1 MAFSSNGAVSTPTNP
16 GNMSLMSPGDF
27 LRKSGGQEQLSG
39 TPRPSAAAAK
49 GRRRA
54 MGFPSTA
61 GSAPR
66 SGGLAPTWDT
76 QLRQALRPVGPEES
90 LEDLRRAMAD
100 LARRLQ
106 AAEAR
111 EQARAGPGGTG
122 NTTAEGIASSEDVS
136 SDEDEPGTG
145 ERAPDPDPEQFSVP
159 SRRDGQRRGE
169 IAEDLGGAGEPTGRR
184 EPDQRR
190 SDVQGRERHG
200 VVGQVGSRW
209 SGAGRDGGRRESRIR
224 RGSDYSPKRSPPELK
239 ARFDGTP
246 DDLPQFLLHALTH
259 ARRYGDRYEDSE
271 DLVWGVASCLQGKAG
286 QWYLGLAERGDPA
299 TRDLQDFVVA
309 LRRRFQDPQA
319 EDKAKSRIKGLRQGT
334 RGVMDYIDIFRRE
347 AGKVF
352 SWNEETQIEYF
363 REGLNP
369 KLREWAVIKGTEEDL
384 STLEGWCFVVAKLEA
399 SLGWAAAPPREA
411 KGGSAEAPRP
421 GPDNSRPKR
430 PPNPERERRRR
441 EGLCLKCGGS
451 GHFAAAC
458 QRQGGEDRG
467 LSQGGGAT
475 RPQQARR
482 AEDLRNE
489 PGSAQATGNGQDL
502 L

>member
-1 MAFSSNGAVSTPTNP
+1 MIVSACSLRKYWVGQYSLRRWVLYKRELPPGVRWKLLLHTSGLHVAEIKLVPVVSFTRPGVTFSSKGHPVFSVSKRVPDIVRASTELQGRHRIRALIGTDPEMAFSSNGAVSTPTNP

-169 IAEDLGGAGEPTGRR
+169 TAEDLGGAGEPTGRR

-190 SDVQGRERHG
+190 ERHG
-200 VVGQVGSRW
+200 VVGQH
-209 SGAGRDGGRRESRIR
+209 
-224 RGSDYSPKRSPPELK
+224 YLK
-239 ARFDGTP
+239 MSE
-246 DDLPQFLLHALTH
+246 AL
-259 ARRYGDRYEDSE
+259 
-271 DLVWGVASCLQGKAG
+271 
-286 QWYLGLAERGDPA
+286 
-299 TRDLQDFVVA
+299 
-309 LRRRFQDPQA
+309 
-319 EDKAKSRIKGLRQGT
+319 
-334 RGVMDYIDIFRRE
+334 
-347 AGKVF
+347 
-352 SWNEETQIEYF
+352 
-363 REGLNP
+363 
-369 KLREWAVIKGTEEDL
+369 KLI
-384 STLEGWCFVVAKLEA
+384 
-399 SLGWAAAPPREA
+399 
-411 KGGSAEAPRP
+411 
-421 GPDNSRPKR
+421 
-430 PPNPERERRRR
+430 
-441 EGLCLKCGGS
+441 
-451 GHFAAAC
+451 
-458 QRQGGEDRG
+458 
-467 LSQGGGAT
+467 
-475 RPQQARR
+475 
-482 AEDLRNE
+482 
-489 PGSAQATGNGQDL
+489 
-502 L
+502 